1 MAARMDR
8 RGSVPPRR
16 FRPDFSLAIRILF
29 NHHHRQLMKIMLP
42 HRVLATCCWFAL
54 ASVPH
59 AQTGTPDYDPLGEF
73 DHLPKQIRVQ
83 AEFIE
88 VSHEQLTEL
97 LFAPKVPANDTD
109 LRKQLAQLVKDGKA
123 GIVETLLCT
132 ARSGQKATTES
143 IEEFIYPTE
152 YEPAELPEDIQRQGQ
167 GRQNQNHP
175 AAIPPS
181 VPLPTAFETR
191 NLGSTLEIE
200 PTLSEDNKIIDLRFV
215 PEIVYHVGNT
225 VWAEWKGEHGNSPI
239 QMPTI
244 YTLRVN
250 TSVTLADGQT
260 MLVAA
265 LSPKNKDGVPDFTRK
280 LMVFVK
286 ADVITTGR

>member
-1 MAARMDR
+1 
-8 RGSVPPRR
+8 
-16 FRPDFSLAIRILF
+16 
-29 NHHHRQLMKIMLP
+29 MLP
-42 HRVLATCCWFAL
+42 HGVLATCCWFAL

-97 LFAPKVPANDTD
+97 LFAPKVPANDTE
-109 LRKQLAQLVKDGKA
+109 LRKQLDQLVKDGKA

-132 ARSGQKATTES
+132 ARSGQKATTQS

-152 YEPAELPEDIQRQGQ
+152 YEPAQLPEDSRSKDKDNEKDKDANKPRTTLIADAVG
-167 GRQNQNHP
+167 P
-175 AAIPPS
+175 T
-181 VPLPTAFETR
+181 PTAFETR

-215 PEIVYHVGNT
+215 PEIVYHVGNNI
-225 VWAEWKGEHGNSPI
+225 WAEWKGEHGNSPI
-239 QMPTI
+239 QMPTF

-250 TSVTLADGQT
+250 TSITLADGQP

>member
-1 MAARMDR
+1 
-8 RGSVPPRR
+8 
-16 FRPDFSLAIRILF
+16 
-29 NHHHRQLMKIMLP
+29 MKKTFP
-42 HRVLATCCWFAL
+42 HGVLATCCWFAL

-83 AEFIE
+83 VEFIE

-97 LFAPKVPANDTD
+97 LFAPKVPANGTE

-152 YEPAELPEDIQRQGQ
+152 YEPAELPAEPSKDKDKDDKTKTTR
-167 GRQNQNHP
+167 RDP
-175 AAIPPS
+175 AIG
-181 VPLPTAFETR
+181 PLPTAFETR

-225 VWAEWKGEHGNSPI
+225 VWAEWKGEHGNSPV
-239 QMPTI
+239 QMPTF

-250 TSVTLADGQT
+250 TSVTLADGQS